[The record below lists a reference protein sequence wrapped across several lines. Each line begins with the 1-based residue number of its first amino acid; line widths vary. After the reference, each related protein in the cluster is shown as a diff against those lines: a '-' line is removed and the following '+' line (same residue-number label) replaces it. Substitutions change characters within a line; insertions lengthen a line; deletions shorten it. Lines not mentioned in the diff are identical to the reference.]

1 MTDKH
6 EQDPLFSIFLMQ
18 QQQLAWLY
26 LGKMAN
32 PATGKAERN
41 LEAAKFTID
50 LLGMIEKKTEGNLS
64 GDEQNLLGQVLTAL
78 RLNYLEEARRETEAD
93 APADKAEGSEAG
105 GAAGE
110 SDGDSGADESAGG
123 DAESDTQSD
132 THSDAEPGE
141 DPLSG

>member
-1 MTDKH
+1 MTDTH

-64 GDEQNLLGQVLTAL
+64 GDEQKLLGQVLTAL
-78 RLNYLEEARRETEAD
+78 RLNYLEEARRD
-93 APADKAEGSEAG
+93 AASDTPADKAEGSEEG
-105 GAAGE
+105 EAAGK
-110 SDGDSGADESAGG
+110 SDEDSAADESAKS
-123 DAESDTQSD
+123 DAESGP
-132 THSDAEPGE
+132 EPDE
-141 DPLSG
+141 DQASG